1 MDVRGNLGIQH
12 DLLYVCCQYFPL
24 SCCYPCNVGHQ
35 CIHKVVQ
42 LSECLPTAAMDVR
55 VNLGIQHDP
64 LYACCRYFPL
74 LCCYPWN
81 IGHQCIRKVV
91 QLSERPTTAA
101 MDVRVN
107 LGIQHTHCMRV
118 ANISRYCV
126 VIFATLATSGFAK
139 LYSYQNAPQLLR
151 WM

>member
-1 MDVRGNLGIQH
+1 M
-12 DLLYVCCQYFPL
+12 
-24 SCCYPCNVGHQ
+24 
-35 CIHKVVQ
+35 
-42 LSECLPTAAMDVR
+42 
-55 VNLGIQHDP
+55 NLGIQHDP

-126 VIFATLATSGFAK
+126 VIFATLATSAFAK
-139 LYSYQNAPQLLR
+139 LSCTAIRMPPNCCNGCNSESGNSPQPVVCVLLIFSAIVLLSLQGNSTQPVVCVWLIFPLQYSSTKVF
-151 WM
+151 